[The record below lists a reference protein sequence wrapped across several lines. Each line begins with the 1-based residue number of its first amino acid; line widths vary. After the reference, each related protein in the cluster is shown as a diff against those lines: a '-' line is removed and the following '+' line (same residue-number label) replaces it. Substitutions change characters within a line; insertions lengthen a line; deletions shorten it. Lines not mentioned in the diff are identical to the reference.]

1 MKELFVPYNLAF
13 KLKEI
18 GFDEPCLASYY
29 TDVSENNINAPGGKR
44 DYRKK
49 FNGLEYHPLDSD
61 GVEWEPNFIR
71 NTDKTYYISAPTFD
85 QIFKWFR
92 KKYNLI
98 STIAIHTTSTNKKFY
113 YFEIYSQ
120 DIVINITLDNDSSS
134 YFYPGSRYNS
144 FEKAQL
150 KCLEKLI
157 EIIEIYNRW
166 EELRD
171 SGLDEPL
178 GSFE

>member
-1 MKELFVPYNLAF
+1 MKELFTPYNLAF

-18 GFDEPCLASYY
+18 GFDKPCLASYY
-29 TDVSENNINAPGGKR
+29 TDIPENLLTKNSKNI
-44 DYRKK
+44 DYRKQ
-49 FNGLEYHPLDSD
+49 FNGLEYHPLDKN

-71 NTDKTYYISAPTFD
+71 NTDKTHYVSAPTFD

-92 KKYNLI
+92 KEHNLI
-98 STIAIHTTSTNKKFY
+98 STIAIHTTSKNKKFY

-120 DIVINITLDNDSSS
+120 DIVINKALDNDNSRH
-134 YFYPGSRYNS
+134 FYPSSRYNS

-157 EIIEIYNRW
+157 EIIEMIIVGDGDN
-166 EELRD
+166 
-171 SGLDEPL
+171 GKV
-178 GSFE
+178 